1 MLFEQLFD
9 ASSHQHLYEQLTL
22 PYQPMDIAKKVNA
35 SGSTT
40 RVPEEILARIGKT
53 QATTYTTLLRE
64 QPQLNLDRHWPTA
77 TQWCT

>member
-1 MLFEQLFD
+1 
-9 ASSHQHLYEQLTL
+9 
-22 PYQPMDIAKKVNA
+22 MDIAKKVNA

-40 RVPEEILARIGKT
+40 PVPEEILARIGKT